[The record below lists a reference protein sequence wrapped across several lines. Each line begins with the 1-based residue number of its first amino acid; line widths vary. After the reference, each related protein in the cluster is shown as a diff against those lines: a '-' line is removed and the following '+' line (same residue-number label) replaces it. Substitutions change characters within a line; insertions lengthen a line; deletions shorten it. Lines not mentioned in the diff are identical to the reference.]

1 MNKLVYERQIM
12 WGDLDALGIVF
23 YPRFYEWMD
32 ANGHLFFESID
43 VCLGDLLQERKLIFG
58 LVETSCRYH
67 KPGRYHQKI
76 NIITHIQN
84 LASKVIVLKHSI
96 VNKSDNDLIAEGIEN
111 RICLSVRNPEHMVAV
126 KIPEDIFSILESA
139 IGHHKSGKNL
149 SHK

>member
-1 MNKLVYERQIM
+1 MNKFVYERQIM

-32 ANGHLFFESID
+32 ANGHLFFDSID
-43 VCLGDLLQERKLIFG
+43 VSLGDLLRARKLIFG

-76 NIITHIQN
+76 NITTHIED

-96 VNKSDNDLIAEGIEN
+96 ADQSDDEIIAEGIEK
-111 RICLSVRNPEHMVAV
+111 RICLSVHDPNRMHAV
-126 KIPEDIFSILESA
+126 KIPEDVFSILKSA
-139 IGHHKSGKNL
+139 TLHHR
-149 SHK
+149 